1 MKHTDEQS
9 GNSLKRDGLM
19 LLNLPFPPS
28 VNTYWRANGHRR
40 FISKAGVDFK
50 QAVAEY
56 VIEHEIPKYG
66 SQRLGL
72 AITIYGPNK
81 RKFDLDNR
89 LKAVLD
95 ALQDAGVF
103 DDDEQV
109 DILLVK
115 RGEIVKNGLAVVII
129 GAIDNEED
137 YG

>member
-1 MKHTDEQS
+1 MKHIDEQLV
-9 GNSLKRDGLM
+9 NSLSADGLM
-19 LLNLPFPPS
+19 LLSLPFPPS

-56 VIEHEIPKYG
+56 VIEQKIPKYG

-72 AITIYGPNK
+72 AITLFAPTK

-89 LKAVLD
+89 LKATLD

-129 GAIDNEED
+129 SPIDNKED
-137 YG
+137 HG

>member
-1 MKHTDEQS
+1 MKHIDEQLV
-9 GNSLKRDGLM
+9 NSLSADGLM
-19 LLNLPFPPS
+19 LLSLPFPPS

-56 VIEHEIPKYG
+56 VIEHKIPKYG

-72 AITIYGPNK
+72 AITLFAPNK

-89 LKAVLD
+89 LKATLD

-129 GAIDNEED
+129 GAIDNEVD
-137 YG
+137 HG